1 MIQFTIELHHFYH
14 HMISK
19 NRVLIYISYYIYIEK
34 DKYQFSLNYNIII
47 DMIFGQLILLLI
59 YYYKSSITNNI
70 IVLFKLFITY
80 YNQFNREILNN
91 KKFGNY
97 NHILKLINIVISI
110 HKWYYKSLLF
120 ILPFIKYMLFY
131 LMIFGLSIPLQIII
145 DWIFLFFP
153 SIFIIRKVYT
163 LLYKLF
169 V

>member
-1 MIQFTIELHHFYH
+1 
-14 HMISK
+14 
-19 NRVLIYISYYIYIEK
+19 
-34 DKYQFSLNYNIII
+34 
-47 DMIFGQLILLLI
+47 MIFGQLILLLI

-97 NHILKLINIVISI
+97 NYILKLINIVISI